1 MKITMVGT
9 SGSGKTVF
17 SAGVYG
23 KMMRRSFEKFAIIPR
38 AANFSEEILEA
49 HKFATDYKMLTA
61 KRWPPGSTE
70 TKYYQLNLI
79 YDGRHVTYFDWIDY
93 RGGFL
98 DDPEL
103 DPVKAAEVHAN
114 IAASNAVILF
124 ADAQKLVT
132 TDDPDEASYISGADA
147 VMQILQGYSRNYPNN
162 SLTFIIALTKA
173 DGIGAEW
180 VGSSSDFAPLTE
192 FALRVFEPVQEVIQ
206 REKSWR
212 GGIIPVSTM
221 GFGNVNSN
229 GDITG
234 FPKPMNIEHVIAY
247 CLGSTL
253 RNRRDELIDDIIS
266 VESNIDTIEAKYKGF
281 LGVVKKTYQ
290 QLRGTHSDGDALAQH
305 RKERRDDI
313 QELLKI
319 RDAVERLEEPAL
331 QKIRMMTK
339 RY

>member
-23 KMMRRSFEKFAIIPR
+23 KMMRRTFEKFAIIPR
-38 AANFSEEILEA
+38 AANFSEEILES
-49 HKFATDYKMLTA
+49 HKFARDYKMLAA
-61 KRWPPGSTE
+61 KKWPPGTTE
-70 TKYYQLNLI
+70 TKYYPLNLV
-79 YDGRHVTYFDWIDY
+79 YDGRSIVMFDWIDY

-103 DPVKAAEVHAN
+103 DEVKAAEVHAN

-132 TDDPDEASYISGADA
+132 SDDPDEASFVSGADA
-147 VMQILQGYSRNYPNN
+147 VMQILQGYSRNYPSNN
-162 SLTFIIALTKA
+162 LTFIIALTKA
-173 DGIGAEW
+173 DGVESKWMGTN
-180 VGSSSDFAPLTE
+180 SDFRPLMDY
-192 FALRVFEPVQEVIQ
+192 ARQVFQPIHEIIQ
-206 REKSWR
+206 REKTWR

-221 GFGNVNSN
+221 GIGNVDAN
-229 GDITG
+229 GNIVG

-253 RNRRDELIDDIIS
+253 RNRRDELIDDII
-266 VESNIDTIEAKYKGF
+266 TIESDIESIDAKYKG
-281 LGVVKKTYQ
+281 LWGVVKKTYQ
-290 QLRGTHSDGDALAQH
+290 QLRGVYSDGEALAQH
-305 RKERRDDI
+305 RRERREDI

-331 QKIRMMTK
+331 EKIMMMTK